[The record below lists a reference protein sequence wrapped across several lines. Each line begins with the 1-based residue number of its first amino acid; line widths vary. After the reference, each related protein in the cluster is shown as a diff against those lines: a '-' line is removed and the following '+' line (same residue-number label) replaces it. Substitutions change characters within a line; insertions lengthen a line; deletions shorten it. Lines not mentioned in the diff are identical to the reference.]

1 MKEND
6 CVIFFGGLILLQYIV
21 KILKSIFKQNR
32 PIQSKT
38 YGMPSTKSATL
49 SYISTFFMIH
59 YKVNN
64 KDKLNLII
72 YTIIGILYKLYY
84 KEHSI
89 DQILCGI
96 LVGIIYAH
104 IVEFYIKIIQ

>member
-21 KILKSIFKQNR
+21 KILKSIFKQDR
-32 PIQSKT
+32 PIKSKT

-49 SYISTFFMIH
+49 SYISTFFMMH
-59 YKVNN
+59 HNVNN
-64 KDKLNLII
+64 KDKLKLII
-72 YTIIGILYKLYY
+72 LTIIGILYKLYY

-89 DQILCGI
+89 NQILCGI
-96 LVGIIYAH
+96 LVGIIHAY
-104 IVEFYIKIIQ
+104 IIRLYIKIN